1 VTESR
6 TTNSLN
12 LSWPE
17 IAKGQSGQAMVECAF
32 SVIPLLLL
40 LFGIVDLSRALFDKE
55 VLVDLTRQGSNMA
68 SRGTA
73 LSTAA
78 NTVVQGSARLDLAH
92 NGKIII
98 TSVARV
104 NNSDQITGQA
114 TQGAL
119 SMSSQVGTGVGSSA
133 TVPSAVDDILKNNS
147 SQTVYVTEVY
157 YSFHSITPLALLW
170 HIVMPSSFYQVA
182 YF

>member
-78 NTVVQGSARLDLAH
+78 NTVVQGSARLGPGAQWENHHHLGRQGQQQRS
-92 NGKIII
+92 NY
-98 TSVARV
+98 R
-104 NNSDQITGQA
+104 TGDAGRAFDEQ
-114 TQGAL
+114 QGRYGRRKL
-119 SMSSQVGTGVGSSA
+119 G
-133 TVPSAVDDILKNNS
+133 NR
-147 SQTVYVTEVY
+147 
-157 YSFHSITPLALLW
+157 SIGC
-170 HIVMPSSFYQVA
+170 
-182 YF
+182 